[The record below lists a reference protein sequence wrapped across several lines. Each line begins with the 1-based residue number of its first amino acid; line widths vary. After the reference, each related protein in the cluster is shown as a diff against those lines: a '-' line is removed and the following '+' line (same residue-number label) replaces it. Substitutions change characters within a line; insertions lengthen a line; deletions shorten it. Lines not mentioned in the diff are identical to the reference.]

1 MDLGIAGRVALVA
14 AGTKGIGRALAEGLQ
29 AEGCRV
35 AVCARTP
42 VDLPEGMRFD
52 PVDVSQPAD
61 LERWVADVTAHLGP
75 PDILITNTGGPPAGP
90 WTEMTDAQWQS
101 GVDSTLMN
109 VVRLVRLVAPGMQER
124 GWGRI
129 VHVTS
134 LVAKQPE
141 PLLPISST
149 LRAGLRALV
158 RLQARE
164 LAPHGVTVNGLLPGH
179 TLTDRQRHLAQVR
192 AERAGTDEEQELV
205 KAGLS
210 IPIGRLATPEEVAAA
225 GLFLCSQPASY
236 ITGINL
242 TVDGGALLSID

>member
-42 VDLPEGMRFD
+42 VDLPDGMRFD

-75 PDILITNTGGPPAGP
+75 TDILITNTGGPPAGP

-158 RLQARE
+158 RLQAQE
-164 LAPHGVTVNGLLPGH
+164 LAAHGVTVNGLLPGH